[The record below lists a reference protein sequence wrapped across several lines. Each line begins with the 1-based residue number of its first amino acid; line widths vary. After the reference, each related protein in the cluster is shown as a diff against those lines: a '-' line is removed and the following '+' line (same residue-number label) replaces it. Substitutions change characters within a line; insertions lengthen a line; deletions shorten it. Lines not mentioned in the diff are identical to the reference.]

1 MGGERRRELEQN
13 CLWKWNGQVYRFDI
27 LDADDM
33 FRLITGLTVFKAAL
47 ATLRQ
52 DGDADL
58 EMAAHSGI
66 LRDFFDTIWGEGVGT
81 ALCGHSYAS
90 AYSLAYLD
98 FMEHVRAQLDWL
110 EETLAAA
117 EVRYRKMGEALGW
130 K

>member
-1 MGGERRRELEQN
+1 MGGERRRELERN

-33 FRLITGLTVFKAAL
+33 FRLITGLTVFKEAL
-47 ATLRQ
+47 SKLRK

-66 LRDFFDTIWGEGVGT
+66 LRDFFDTIWGKGVGT
-81 ALCGHSYAS
+81 ALCGHSCTS

-98 FMEHVRAQLDWL
+98 FMDLVNEQLQWL
-110 EETLAAA
+110 EEQLTVA